1 MNRSLHRIGK
11 YALGLFSCVVLPALM
26 TSLPALGQGSG
37 TEKCTMTATNYL
49 GWKAEELANPWVK
62 LEIVPELGG
71 RLMQVTFGGHDYLF
85 VNEKLKGQ
93 VIPPAT
99 AGHHWNN
106 YGGDKIWPMPEGTN
120 DEQHWAG
127 AGGEPLDNSP
137 FSLEV
142 LSRGE
147 QCAVRLTGPVD
158 PHIGQQYI
166 RDISITPGSPVISFH
181 AVMKNVSGYPQSWS
195 EQSVSEYNAASPSDA
210 TKFNPDFWGM
220 VAANPA
226 SSYLNGYYIR
236 DGEADDPYE
245 LDEESGNPRY
255 SVRDGLF
262 RLYWNNT
269 QGEVWTDTTGGWA
282 AVVDGA
288 TGYTMIERM
297 RYNPKANYP
306 GKTTILFYTTGSDME
321 APVTTAASDTPP
333 IYYMEAEL
341 NSPVVT
347 LYPGESYTM
356 DTQWYPTRM
365 GDDFKAPTWSGVV
378 GQPLAA
384 AGTANGL
391 VLSGEF
397 GVFYAGKLV
406 AHYYSLGGEDLG
418 TATLDTVTP
427 LRLIKLQETVKAP
440 PATGRV
446 SLHVVDQQGL
456 DLGPLG
462 EAFVNPSPASAGGS
476 QW

>member
-1 MNRSLHRIGK
+1 MNRNFRRFGK
-11 YALGLFSCVVLPALM
+11 QALGLFCCAVAPLLLM
-26 TSLPALGQGSG
+26 SLPAMGQASG
-37 TEKCTMTATNYL
+37 KERCSVTATNYL
-49 GWKAEELANPWVK
+49 GWKAEELANSWVK

-85 VNEKLKGQ
+85 VNQKLKGQ

-106 YGGDKIWPMPEGTN
+106 YGGDKIWPMPEGN
-120 DEQHWAG
+120 QDEQHWAG
-127 AGGEPLDNSP
+127 AGGEPLDNAP

-158 PHIGQQYI
+158 AQIGQQYI
-166 RDISITPGSPVISFH
+166 RDISITADSPVISFH

-195 EQSVSEYNAASPSDA
+195 EQSVSQYNAASPTDA
-210 TKFNPDFWGM
+210 TQFNPDFWGM

-226 SSYLNGYYIR
+226 SSYPGGYYVR
-236 DGEADDPYE
+236 DGEAD
-245 LDEESGNPRY
+245 NPGY
-255 SVRDGLF
+255 SVHDGLF
-262 RLYWNNT
+262 RLHWDNIR
-269 QGEVWTDTTGGWA
+269 GEVWTDTQAGWA

-288 TGYTMIERM
+288 TGYTMIERI
-297 RYNPKANYP
+297 RHDPTANYP
-306 GKTTILFYTTGSDME
+306 DKTTILFYTTGRTG
-321 APVTTAASDTPP
+321 ATPVTTPVPDSPP
-333 IYYMEAEL
+333 IYYMEAEI
-341 NSPVVT
+341 NSPVID
-347 LYPGESYTM
+347 LYPGESYAM
-356 DTQWYPTRM
+356 DTEWYPTRM
-365 GDDFKAPTWSGVV
+365 GSDFKATTWSGVV

-391 VLSGEF
+391 TLSGEF
-397 GVFYAGKLV
+397 GVFYPGKLV
-406 AHYYSLGGEDLG
+406 AHFYSLGGEALG

-427 LRLIKLQETVKAP
+427 SAPVKLQETIQAP
-440 PATGRV
+440 AETGRV

-456 DLGPLG
+456 DHGPLG
-462 EAFVNPSPASAGGS
+462 ESFVNPPPASDGGS